1 MKKWNGFDF
10 GDFEI
15 TKREILASI
24 SIIAVLLLIGF
35 IISGKISDHLI
46 DKNEKYNKA
55 VKIKEQDLFEYGM
68 RTDIGNAFV
77 YGDLEAVDTVTY
89 PEIGGKYMY
98 VRKVEE
104 HYTMHTRQVAH
115 TTTVNGHSHTYYTTE
130 VYWSSFCEVTVM
142 GRAERRREQ
151 KSEQKSKTVTYNLTK
166 EQLDAMVREKIG
178 NELVR
183 VKKEATDEAVN
194 TALTLLLTL
203 PLEVLMDHFWKK
215 SYPQKIPKFAD
226 LLIEYYE
233 KWQDGE
239 LDLDEL
245 KEDLWKYG
253 GVKFREGQIN
263 GK

>member
-130 VYWSSFCEVTVM
+130 VYWSWDYV
-142 GRAERRREQ
+142 G
-151 KSEQKSKTVTYNLTK
+151 SEDSHVIEYSS
-166 EQLDAMVREKIG
+166 G
-178 NELVR
+178 NEWKML
-183 VKKEATDEAVN
+183 EMCEDDEKLKLPMVVAGQRRSVN
-194 TALTLLLTL
+194 FVTENGLYNILSQSRMEIARAWRRI
-203 PLEVLMDHFWKK
+203 VH
-215 SYPQKIPKFAD
+215 
-226 LLIEYYE
+226 
-233 KWQDGE
+233 
-239 LDLDEL
+239 DEL
-245 KEDLWKYG
+245 
-253 GVKFREGQIN
+253 IN
-263 GK
+263 MRRTKGRNIAEQFEEWDHALDNIYFDEETGKLMHNSKVLLSITNPA